1 MRTVRKLVVAASLG
15 TLLFGAAG
23 CGQEIKEENEKLK
36 GQVSSLT
43 KERDDAKA
51 QVTKLQADLD
61 AAKKEAEEAKKA
73 LEEEKAKLAA
83 KAPAKK
89 K

>member
-1 MRTVRKLVVAASLG
+1 MRIDRKLVIGVSLG

-23 CGQEIKEENEKLK
+23 CGKEVKEENERLK
-36 GQVSSLT
+36 GQVSAIT

-51 QVTKLQADLD
+51 AVTKMQADLD
-61 AAKKEAEEAKKA
+61 AAKKEAEEAKKM
-73 LEEEKAKLAA
+73 LEEEKAKMAA

-89 K
+89 

>member
-1 MRTVRKLVVAASLG
+1 MRIDRKLVIGASLG
-15 TLLFGAAG
+15 ILLFGAAG
-23 CGQEIKEENEKLK
+23 CGKEVKEENERLK
-36 GQVSSLT
+36 GQVSTLS

-51 QVTKLQADLD
+51 VVTKMQADLD
-61 AAKKEAEEAKKA
+61 AAKKEAEEAKKM
-73 LEEEKAKLAA
+73 LEEEKAKMAA